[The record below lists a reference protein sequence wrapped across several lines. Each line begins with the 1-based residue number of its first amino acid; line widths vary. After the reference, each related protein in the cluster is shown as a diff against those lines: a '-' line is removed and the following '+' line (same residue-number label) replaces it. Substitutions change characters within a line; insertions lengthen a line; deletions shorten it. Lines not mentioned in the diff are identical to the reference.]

1 LFIRR
6 IFAILT
12 IALLTSSICCLFP
25 EVYAAPSGSISLDPS
40 ISTDNF
46 LAEGENEEVIIIF
59 KNTAED
65 SVDDVAS
72 TIQYLGVSVAVRNP
86 SLISITLAA
95 SIEIN
100 DPTDTLRA
108 GPFAVTGV
116 KESSLFIPPGPPT
129 TPAETVDI
137 YTWKL
142 DQPSPYTDNSQ
153 FTNALRVL
161 RPGEYLYL
169 TITVTCEGVGDSVS
183 WFFFRATEDAFT
195 SENYPTNI
203 NTISDKLN
211 LYYSKLPGSDQT
223 KYWLPLHNSYD
234 PFDDDLS
241 KGHAFEQKSW
251 TRISTNT
258 AYAKTNKIHHQSPKT
273 NGGQPPKSVIHIC
286 GSKFLDLNRDGVYD
300 MNTELGI
307 DGFEITLLGP
317 DPVTKAEEFYSGSLQ
332 ISEAHGNP
340 VISGEEGKALHGV
353 YCFNLINVES
363 GTYTFYIKIK
373 ESEGY
378 TATTPTLIGP
388 IIIEIDNDPA
398 EESFIVQNNFGNM
411 IFRPVGGK
419 VVQVSRLNVILPYIV
434 LGGLV
439 VALSA
444 FAIFMKKIRS

>member
-1 LFIRR
+1 M
-6 IFAILT
+6 A
-12 IALLTSSICCLFP
+12 
-25 EVYAAPSGSISLDPS
+25 Y
-40 ISTDNF
+40 DNSKC
-46 LAEGENEEVIIIF
+46 GRSRV
-59 KNTAED
+59 
-65 SVDDVAS
+65 
-72 TIQYLGVSVAVRNP
+72 Q
-86 SLISITLAA
+86 
-95 SIEIN
+95 
-100 DPTDTLRA
+100 
-108 GPFAVTGV
+108 
-116 KESSLFIPPGPPT
+116 IPPGPPT

-137 YTWKL
+137 YAWKL

-195 SENYPTNI
+195 SGNYPTDI

-211 LYYSKLPGSDQT
+211 LYYSKLPGSDKT

-234 PFDDDLS
+234 PYDNDLS
-241 KGHAFEQKSW
+241 KGHAFEQNSW
-251 TRISTNT
+251 TRKSTNT

-307 DGFEITLLGP
+307 NGFEITLLGP
-317 DPVTKAEEFYSGSLQ
+317 DPVTKAEESYSGSLQ

-340 VISGEEGKALHGV
+340 VNSGEEGKALQGV

-378 TATTPTLIGP
+378 AATTPTLIGP

-398 EESFIVQNNFGNM
+398 EESFNVQNNFGNT
-411 IFRPVGGK
+411 ISGPVGG
-419 VVQVSRLNVILPYIV
+419 VVAPANKLMVLAPYIM
-434 LGGLV
+434 LTGLIV
-439 VALSA
+439 TVSA
-444 FAIFMKKIRS
+444 VFVRRRCRD